1 MIKAIIIED
10 EEIAAIRLQN
20 MVQEIDAEIVVS
32 KHITST
38 KKAREYLSSNVP
50 DLIFMD
56 IHLSDSN
63 SFEIFKDL
71 EVESPIIF
79 TTAYSEY
86 AIKAFK
92 QNSIDYLLKPI
103 SRESLEQAINKF
115 KKIGKSEIPN
125 YRSLFLSEQPDYK
138 KRFLV
143 KMNKALQS
151 IDISDIA
158 YFYSEDKVTFI
169 KLKND
174 KVVPIDDTLNALE
187 EQLDPKA
194 YFRINRKYLIGIDS
208 IKQMYYAS
216 KSRIQVN
223 LEPHP
228 GGSTV
233 LVSVERLGKF
243 KKWLSL

>member
-10 EEIAAIRLQN
+10 EEIAAIRLQKL
-20 MVQEIDAEIVVS
+20 VQEIDGNIVVA

-38 KKAREYLSSNVP
+38 KQAVEYLAKNNP
-50 DLIFMD
+50 DLIFLD

-63 SFEIFKDL
+63 SFEIFNHL

-79 TTAYSEY
+79 TTAYSDY

-103 SRESLEQAINKF
+103 SREALETAITKF
-115 KKIGKSEIPN
+115 KKLDKTQI
-125 YRSLFLSEQPDYK
+125 PDYRDIFLGSPATYK
-138 KRFLV
+138 TRFLV
-143 KMNKALQS
+143 KMNNALQS
-151 IDISDIA
+151 IDIADIA

-169 KLKND
+169 KLKGNRS
-174 KVVPIDDTLNALE
+174 VPMDETLNALE
-187 EQLDPKA
+187 TELDPKQF
-194 YFRINRKYLIGIDS
+194 FRINRKYLVGINA
-208 IKQMYYAS
+208 IERMYYAS

-223 LEPHP
+223 LEPVP
-228 GGSTV
+228 PDTNV
-233 LVSVERLGKF
+233 MVSVERLGKF